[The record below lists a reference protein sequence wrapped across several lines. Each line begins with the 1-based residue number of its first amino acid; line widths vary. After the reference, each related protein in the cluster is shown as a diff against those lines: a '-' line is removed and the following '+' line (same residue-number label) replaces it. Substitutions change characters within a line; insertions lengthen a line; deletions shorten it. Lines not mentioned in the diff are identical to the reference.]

1 MDHKKILDLLNNA
14 NNSKFVTRKR
24 NVVNDNS
31 KTNYMYE
38 TKLPIMQ
45 KF

>member
-1 MDHKKILDLLNNA
+1 MDHKKILNLLNNA
-14 NNSKFVTRKR
+14 NNSKFVTKR
-24 NVVNDNS
+24 NIVNDNS
-31 KTNYMYE
+31 KTNYMCE